1 MVAITRF
8 ALVHSPFV
16 GQVSWRGLAGVMPEA
31 VVVDYGGVRGPRWYQ
46 DVAEAVVAQVGE
58 APFVAV
64 LHSGAGGFAPAIAA
78 SAGARLGGL
87 IFLDAVLP
95 YPGVSCLSTAPEP
108 LVAHLRKITT
118 GGRLARWNRWFPQDP
133 TLAMIPDA
141 ALREAF
147 ISDLPDT
154 PFAFLEAACPAD
166 AWEHVPAAYVQLSQG
181 YAATAAKVEAR
192 GWPVLRADLH
202 HLAMASDPE
211 TVASLLRDV
220 AARLETRAESARNP
234 I

>member
-1 MVAITRF
+1 MARF

-16 GQVSWRGLAGVMPEA
+16 GPVSWRALAKTMPEA
-31 VVVDYGGVRGPRWYQ
+31 VVVDYGGVRGPRWYG
-46 DVAEAVVAQVGE
+46 DVAEAVSIQAGE

-78 SAGARLGGL
+78 EAGERLSGVV
-87 IFLDAVLP
+87 FLDAVLP

-108 LVAHLRKITT
+108 LVAHLRRITT
-118 GGRLARWNRWFPQDP
+118 EGRLAAWNRWFPEDP
-133 TLAMIPDA
+133 TPTMIPDA

-147 ISDLPDT
+147 VADLPRT
-154 PFAFLEAACPAD
+154 PFGFLEAVCPAD
-166 AWEHVPAAYVQLSQG
+166 AWEHLPAAYVQLSQG
-181 YAATAAKVEAR
+181 YAATAAKAEAR

-211 TVASLLRDV
+211 AVANLLRDV
-220 AARLETRAESARNP
+220 AARLETRAESAGNP

>member
-1 MVAITRF
+1 MARF

-16 GQVSWRGLAGVMPEA
+16 GPVSWRALAQAMPEEA
-31 VVVDYGGVRGPRWYQ
+31 VVVDYSGVRAPRWYE
-46 DVAEAVVAQVGE
+46 DVAEAVVGQAGDE
-58 APFVAV
+58 PWFAV
-64 LHSGAGGFAPAIAA
+64 LHSGAGGFAPAITAA
-78 SAGARLGGL
+78 AGARLAGL

-118 GGRLARWNRWFPQDP
+118 GGRLARWNRWFPEDP

-141 ALREAF
+141 ALRDAF

-154 PFAFLEAACPAD
+154 PFAFLEAVCPD
-166 AWEHVPAAYVQLSQG
+166 DVWEHVPAAYVQLSRG
-181 YAATAAKVEAR
+181 YAATAAKAEGR
-192 GWPVLRADLH
+192 GWPVLSAGLH

-211 TVASLLRDV
+211 TVAGLLRN
-220 AARLETRAESARNP
+220 AALRLETRAESAGNP